1 MSNVVKLNQPRKTQ
15 RLNATIYGELVE
27 IEWHSPTVGEWER
40 AKGTNDSPDEVAA
53 IRAFLLSVNGIPI
66 NDVAL
71 DVAGK
76 ALEAVT
82 AFLAQ
87 SDNA

>member
-1 MSNVVKLNQPRKTQ
+1 MGTVAHLNVPREARHLET
-15 RLNATIYGELVE
+15 TIYGQPADIL
-27 IEWHSPTVGEWER
+27 WHSPTVGEWER
-40 AKGTNDSPDEVAA
+40 AKGKGDSPDEVAA
-53 IRAFLLSVNGIPI
+53 IRAFILSINSVPI

-82 AFLAQ
+82 AFLAA
-87 SDNA
+87 SDNS